1 MAGLYIHIPFC
12 VCKCRY
18 CDFYSVPLG
27 DRSCA
32 PGHSPG
38 LQAFL
43 KALDA
48 ELQTLPKEFV
58 PQTIFIGG
66 GTPTALSVPELQQL
80 LDSLKRRVDISKVT
94 EWSCESNPGTLD
106 WEKAKLLRETGL
118 NRVSLGVQS
127 FDPANLAFLGRIHSS
142 TDAKDAYQLL
152 RDAGFENINLDLMYG
167 IPGSS
172 REILERDLAL
182 IENLDPE
189 HVACYCL
196 MFEKGTELARLRNA
210 GSLEEVEDE
219 EELEQYRLIRGTLG
233 RAGYR
238 HYEISNFAKPGYAC
252 QHNLLYWSGGDYIG
266 CGPAAHS
273 HWQGLRYGNVSNVET
288 YCEALSSGTLP
299 RDSEERLEPEAKA
312 RETLIMGLRR
322 VDGVSRRE
330 FRQTTGFDYRA
341 LRGSQIDSLCRM
353 GLLEERD
360 GFLRLTE
367 KALFISDSVFRELV

>member
-18 CDFYSVPLG
+18 CDFYSVAASHG
-27 DRSCA
+27 DQRSRFM
-32 PGHSPG
+32 
-38 LQAFL
+38 QAL
-43 KALDA
+43 SV
-48 ELQTLPKEFV
+48 ELQTLPGGFA

-66 GTPTALSVPELQQL
+66 GTPTALSLSELQQL
-80 LDSLKRRVDISKVT
+80 LDSLKRRVDVSQVT
-94 EWSCESNPGTLD
+94 EWSSESNPGTLD
-106 WEKAKLLRETGL
+106 WEKAKLLREAGV
-118 NRVSLGVQS
+118 NRMSIGVQS

-152 RDAGFENINLDLMYG
+152 RDAGFENINIDLMYG

-172 REILERDLAL
+172 REILRRDLAL

-196 MFEKGTELARLRNA
+196 QFEKGTELARLRNA
-210 GSLEEVEDE
+210 GSVAEVEDE
-219 EELEQYRLIRGTLG
+219 EEFEQYRLIRETLG

-252 QHNLLYWSGGDYIG
+252 QHNLLYWSGGEYIG

-273 HWQGLRYGNVSNVET
+273 HWQGLRYSNSSSVDL
-288 YCEALSSGTLP
+288 YCDALLSGKCP

-322 VDGVSRRE
+322 LDGVSRRV
-330 FRQTTGFDYRA
+330 FRQETGFDYRA
-341 LRGSQIDSLCRM
+341 LRGSEIDSLCHN

-367 KALFISDSVFRELV
+367 KALFVSDSVFRELV

>member
-18 CDFYSVPLG
+18 CAFYSVPVAAGG
-27 DRSCA
+27 DR
-32 PGHSPG
+32 G
-38 LQAFL
+38 LRARFMQ
-43 KALDA
+43 ALDA
-48 ELQTLPKEFV
+48 ELETLPKGFA

-80 LDSLKRRVDISKVT
+80 FDLLRRRVDVSEVT
-94 EWSCESNPGTLD
+94 EWSSESNPGTLD
-106 WEKAKLLRETGL
+106 RDKAKLLREAGV

-127 FDPANLAFLGRIHSS
+127 FDPSNLAFLGRIHSS
-142 TDAKDAYQLL
+142 RDAKDAYQLL

-172 REILERDLAL
+172 REILGRDLAL

-210 GSLEEVEDE
+210 GSLEEVEDD
-219 EELEQYRLIRGTLG
+219 EELEQYTLIRETLG

-238 HYEISNFAKPGYAC
+238 HYEISNFAKPGRAC
-252 QHNLLYWSGGDYIG
+252 RHNLLYWSGGEYIG

-273 HWQGLRYGNVSNVET
+273 HWQGLRYGNVSNAET
-288 YCEALSSGTLP
+288 YCEALLAGKSP
-299 RDSEERLEPEAKA
+299 RESEERLEPEAKA

-322 VDGVSRRE
+322 LDGVSRSA
-330 FRQTTGFDYRA
+330 FRDLTGFDYRD
-341 LRGSQIDSLCRM
+341 LRGGAIDEQCRL

-367 KALFISDSVFRELV
+367 KSLFISDSVFRELV